1 MIQQRREEKTVTS
14 LTVYGGSGFV
24 SSSSLASSIWSTF
37 VSGTVLS
44 SSSVSMNAKRE
55 SIILSVSIPHD
66 ARMPLPDW
74 RKTLVSFLSVLLR
87 VVISPG
93 I

>member
-1 MIQQRREEKTVTS
+1 
-14 LTVYGGSGFV
+14 
-24 SSSSLASSIWSTF
+24 
-37 VSGTVLS
+37 
-44 SSSVSMNAKRE
+44 MNAKRE
-55 SIILSVSIPHD
+55 SIILSVSIPHNV
-66 ARMPLPDW
+66 RMPLPDW